1 MQPMDLSNL
10 GQSSAGPDL
19 SKTTAMECKCGGQFF
34 SPGLHFRKSS
44 ALASSTGKEE
54 ITPVE
59 IYLCIECGDVFEDL
73 LPKELRP
80 ENGEN

>member
-19 SKTTAMECKCGGQFF
+19 SKTTAMECICGGQFF

-44 ALASSTGKEE
+44 ALAS
-54 ITPVE
+54 
-59 IYLCIECGDVFEDL
+59 
-73 LPKELRP
+73 
-80 ENGEN
+80 

>member
-1 MQPMDLSNL
+1 MQPMDLSKL

-19 SKTTAMECKCGGQFF
+19 TKTTAMECKCGGQFF

-59 IYLCIECGDVFEDL
+59 IIYVLIVGMYS
-73 LPKELRP
+73 KIYYQK
-80 ENGEN
+80 N